1 MGNCPKC
8 NEEIQ
13 EGWRYCPQCGT
24 LTKTVED
31 IIREEVRKAEKRVL
45 AIVLKFH
52 EDKDFREMAY
62 MLSKLDDEQ
71 LSIVSTAMDKLKD
84 GVPTEQVVAET
95 QEEIAKLNAERA
107 KHRR

>member
-31 IIREEVRKAEKRVL
+31 IIREEVRKAEIRVL
-45 AIVLKFH
+45 NLTFQLYA
-52 EDKDFREMAY
+52 DKELREMAY
-62 MLSKLDDEQ
+62 MLSKLDKEQ
-71 LSIVSTAMDKLKD
+71 LSIVSTAMDKLTD
-84 GVPTEQVVAET
+84 SVPTEQVYAET
-95 QEEIAKLNAERA
+95 QAEIAKLNAERA